1 MGLQKY
7 ALLDDSAY
15 ATENRI
21 RGSTNTRA
29 FEWGCVMR
37 LACGVVFLSLVIN
50 ISTCLAQT
58 VGASLQGT
66 VYDPSG
72 AFVANASIEIRN
84 VEKGASRT
92 LTTDDHGRYRE
103 PLLPPGEYELRM
115 TVAGFQPVVMKGIQL
130 TVGQDAVLDVKLQLT
145 GGSEQVNVTADEA
158 APIDLA
164 SAALSGT
171 VNRAEMNDLPLNGRS
186 FQELALL
193 QPGVNAAVAAGSDAV
208 GGRGKKITINGA
220 RPEQNSFLLDGSDI
234 NNVYNK
240 TPGSVAGVLL
250 GVETVQEFQ
259 VLTNS
264 YSAEFGRSSGGI
276 INAITRSGTNTL
288 HGNLFEYLRN
298 SALDAK
304 NYFDSPT
311 TGIPPLKRNQFG
323 GTLGGPIRHD
333 KMFFFGAFEAIKER
347 LGVTGLTNVLD
358 DSARASASAS
368 VSPLI
373 QIIFPRANG
382 PVLGGG
388 VAQYSFTRNQPTDEY
403 FAQGRI
409 DHRFSEHDLFF
420 TRYTFDN
427 GNVDRQVKDKPPI
440 VFFKERSRNQ
450 YLTLE
455 YVHIFSQALLNTLRV
470 SFSRSTA
477 EVDNQRTVDV
487 PPSLWWITPSAG
499 GVQFGFLTIQGL
511 VTEMAGDYRLPRN
524 DHLNNYQWH
533 DTLFWTKGAHGLRI
547 GGEGQR
553 MQFNQHTTS
562 QVGGIMTFTSVA
574 NFLAGTA
581 ASFNFA
587 VPGRIDP
594 DRGFRQSYYGFF
606 VQDDYRWKPNM
617 TVNLGLRYEFATVP
631 TEANGKISNLRS
643 IADSSLVIGD
653 PWYANP
659 SLKDFAPRIG
669 IAWDPFKNGKT
680 SVRAGSGIF
689 YDQLLPKYY
698 VFSGSLNPPFTTR
711 TSIQNPTVPNAVVGP
726 ITAPVCGVPPGPTG
740 SCPSGNIKAN
750 LQTVN
755 YDLQPSYIMQY
766 NLSVQRAMAGNWDL
780 TLGYAGSHGL
790 HLIRIADA
798 NLAPYQITGGRTQFI
813 GTKQVNGL
821 NTCCRR
827 NATFGGVTQRAT
839 DAQSFYNALQAGVTK
854 RLAHGLRAQLSYTFS
869 RSIDESSGINSQ
881 DFDNTTQYSINFFD
895 RKADRGLSSFSVKHV
910 LVANWSYEMPFGKSS
925 SGLTGAVVK
934 GWQLNGIVTAQSG
947 TPFEVRLG
955 HNQSGNLN
963 TIDFSIHERPDIVPG
978 RTNNPLMGDPKH
990 WFDSS
995 AFRLQPANT
1004 IGNLGRNT
1012 LIGPKL
1018 VNCDFSLFKQ
1028 FALTEGKTLLFRAE
1042 MFNILNHPNF
1052 GVPNSANRTALLP
1065 FTDST
1070 GNTCPVGQTCGRPN
1084 PRAGAILSTVT
1095 TSRQIQF
1102 GLKFN
1107 F

>member
-1 MGLQKY
+1 M
-7 ALLDDSAY
+7 
-15 ATENRI
+15 
-21 RGSTNTRA
+21 RA
-29 FEWGCVMR
+29 AWGV
-37 LACGVVFLSLVIN
+37 LFLSLVVN
-50 ISTCLAQT
+50 TSTCLAQT

-72 AFVANASIEIRN
+72 GFVPGAAIEIRN
-84 VEKGASRT
+84 AEQGAVRA
-92 LTTDDHGRYRE
+92 LITDDKGRYRE
-103 PLLPPGEYELRM
+103 PLLPPGEYELRVK
-115 TVAGFQPVVMKGIQL
+115 VAGFQPVVLKGIKL
-130 TVGQDAVLDVKLQLT
+130 TIGQDAVLDVKLEIT
-145 GGSEQVNVTADEA
+145 GGVERINVSADEA
-158 APIDLA
+158 PPIDLA

-171 VNRAEMNDLPLNGRS
+171 VNRSQMNDLPLNGRS

-208 GGRGKKITINGA
+208 GGRGKKITIDGA

-276 INAITRSGTNTL
+276 INAITRSGTNKL

-298 SALDAK
+298 STLDAK
-304 NYFDSPT
+304 NYFDPAADR
-311 TGIPPLKRNQFG
+311 IPPFKRNQFG
-323 GTLGGPIRHD
+323 GTLGGPIRQD
-333 KMFFFGAFEAIKER
+333 KTFFFGAFEAVKER

-358 DSARASASAS
+358 DNARNSATGA
-368 VSPLI
+368 VSSLV
-373 QIIFPRANG
+373 QILFPRANG
-382 PVLGGG
+382 RVLGGG
-388 VAQYSFTRNQPTDEY
+388 VAEYSFTRSQPTDEY

-409 DHRFSEHDLFF
+409 DHHFSEKDILFG
-420 TRYTFDN
+420 RYTFDN
-427 GNVDRQVKDKPPI
+427 GNVDRQINNKPPD

-450 YLTLE
+450 YVTLE
-455 YVHIFSQALLNTLRV
+455 HVHTFSQRLLNTLRV
-470 SFSRSTA
+470 SFARSTS

-487 PPSLWWITPSAG
+487 PPNLWWIPPSAG
-499 GVQFGFLTIQGL
+499 GVQFGFLTISGL
-511 VTEMAGDYRLPRN
+511 VTEMVGDYRLPRN

-533 DTLFWTKGAHGLRI
+533 DTLFWTKAAHGLRF

-562 QVGGIMTFTSVA
+562 QLGGIMIFTSLA
-574 NFLAGTA
+574 NFLTGTPS
-581 ASFNFA
+581 SFNFA

-594 DRGFRQSYYGFF
+594 DRGFRQSFYAAF
-606 VQDDYRWKPNM
+606 VQDDYRWKPNL
-617 TVNLGLRYEFATVP
+617 TLNLGLRYEFATVP
-631 TEANGKISNLRS
+631 TEVNGKISNLRS
-643 IADSSLVIGD
+643 ISDSAMVIGD

-659 SLKDFAPRIG
+659 ALKDFAPRIG
-669 IAWDPFKNGKT
+669 LAWDPFKNGKT
-680 SVRAGSGIF
+680 SVRSGFGIF

-711 TSIQNPTVPNAVVGP
+711 TSRTNPPFPNAVQGFNAN
-726 ITAPVCGVPPGPTG
+726 APVCGVPGGPTG
-740 SCPSGNIKAN
+740 GCPAGNLKAN

-766 NLSVQRAMAGNWDL
+766 NLSVQRALPGNWDL
-780 TLGYAGSHGL
+780 TLGYAGSRGL
-790 HLIRIADA
+790 HLIRVADA
-798 NLAPYQITGGRTQFI
+798 NLAPSIL
-813 GTKQVNGL
+813 VNGVKTYQPSL
-821 NTCCRR
+821 GRR
-827 NATFGGVTQRAT
+827 NATFGGVTQRET

-854 RLAHGLRAQLSYTFS
+854 RLSQGLRAQLSYTFS

-881 DFDNTTQYSINFFD
+881 DFDNTTQYSIDFYD

-910 LVANWSYEMPFGKSS
+910 LVANWSYELPFGRGST
-925 SGLTGAVVK
+925 GLTGLLVR
-934 GWQLNGIVTAQSG
+934 GWQLNSIVTAQSG

-963 TIDFSIHERPDIVPG
+963 TIDFSIHERPNVRPG
-978 RTNNPLMGDPKH
+978 ASNNPTLGDPKR
-990 WFDSS
+990 WYDAS
-995 AFRLQPANT
+995 AFVLQPAGT

-1018 VNCDFSLFKQ
+1018 VSCDFSLFKQ
-1028 FALTEGKTLLFRAE
+1028 FALGETKALHFRAE
-1042 MFNILNHPNF
+1042 MFNIFNHPNF
-1052 GVPNSANRTALLP
+1052 GVPNQANRTALLP
-1065 FTDST
+1065 T
-1070 GNTCPVGQTCGRPN
+1070 GMVN
-1084 PRAGAILSTVT
+1084 PSAGAILSTVT

-1102 GLKFN
+1102 GLKLTF
-1107 F
+1107 